1 MGYQQQQH
9 YQQQREQYQQQQ
21 RQQQQ
26 YYQQQRE
33 QQPSPEF
40 DIEFK
45 PMKNEEYSKE
55 QAKAL
60 LTHLAQG
67 GTIHEFARKQNRP
80 ETEDFK
86 SRMEQLRDESQ
97 TNGPIE
103 IPGWN

>member
-1 MGYQQQQH
+1 MGYQQQQ
-9 YQQQREQYQQQQ
+9 QQQQQQQYQQQ
-21 RQQQQ
+21 RQQH
-26 YYQQQRE
+26 QQQ
-33 QQPSPEF
+33 PSSPEF

-45 PMKNEEYSKE
+45 STKNEEYTKE

-80 ETEDFK
+80 ETDNFK
-86 SRMEQLRDESQ
+86 SRMEQLREESQ
-97 TNGPIE
+97 TTGPIE